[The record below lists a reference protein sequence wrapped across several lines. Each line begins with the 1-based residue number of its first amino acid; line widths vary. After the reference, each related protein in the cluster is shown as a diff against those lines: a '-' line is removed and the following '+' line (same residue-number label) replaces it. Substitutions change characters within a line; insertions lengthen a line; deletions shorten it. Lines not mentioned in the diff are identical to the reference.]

1 MLDLSTFFLTIG
13 LLLSLG
19 LVTHLIGHRSFIPR
33 VTLLMVLGLMLGPSA
48 LDLLPD
54 TAQNWFP
61 AIANTALVMI
71 GFLLGEQL
79 TLKTMRERGAEI
91 FGISVGAV
99 VVTIVV
105 IFVGLK
111 LIGVQTEV
119 ALLLAGIAPAT
130 DPAATLD
137 VIREVK
143 ADGRFTRTL
152 KGVVAIDDLWGLI
165 AFSVILASVHL
176 VTGQD
181 DLSGVFQHV
190 VRELGGAVL
199 VGLAIGLPAAVLTGR
214 MQPGEPSLIEALAM
228 VFVCLGISLRFEVS
242 FLIASMVMGATVANL
257 ARHHEYPFNA
267 IVGIEWPFL
276 ILFFVLAG
284 ASFELEALVA
294 LGTIGTGYVLL
305 RIAGRLIGGW
315 LGGIS
320 CKAERSTRN
329 WMGAALLP
337 QAGVAI
343 GMALVAA
350 QHFPEVGQTVL
361 TIIVASTVLFE
372 ILGPIV
378 TRFALVHVGDAHSEE

>member
-137 VIREVK
+137 VIGEVK

-181 DLSGVFQHV
+181 DLSGVFKHV
-190 VRELGGAVL
+190 ARELGGAVL

-284 ASFELEALVA
+284 ASFEVEALVA

-378 TRFALVHVGDAHSEE
+378 TRFALVRVGDAHSEE